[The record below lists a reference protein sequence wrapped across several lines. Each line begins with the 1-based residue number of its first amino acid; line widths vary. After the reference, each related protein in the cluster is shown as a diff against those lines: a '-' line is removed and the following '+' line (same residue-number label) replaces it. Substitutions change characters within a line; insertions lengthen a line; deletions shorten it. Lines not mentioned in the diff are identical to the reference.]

1 MRKAVH
7 ASPWSTVSLI
17 LLGGAA
23 HSQTPGNISFTANH
37 TSATGRFVP
46 VLTWST
52 SPVAASCT
60 ARGGW
65 GGTRFASGSETLPA
79 ITASTSYSLTCTW
92 RNGAAT
98 VNWTP
103 PTANTNGSPLR
114 DLAGF
119 KVLYGTSAT
128 ALTQIRLIN
137 DPAARTVTIA
147 ALPSGPWYFVV
158 RAFNRGH
165 LESDNSNLVQRTIN
179 EVSAARSLSIT
190 INQAPAPE
198 PSPPPPRP
206 SPPPPA
212 HPPSPPPPAPRLRT
226 ISEVAWDVMVRNGHA
241 ELGRPIGNVPM
252 GVLCKSSNRIGRDYY
267 ELDSRDVRLTS
278 RPRSNFAVAQC
289 ATGN

>member
-1 MRKAVH
+1 M
-7 ASPWSTVSLI
+7 

-23 HSQTPGNISFTANH
+23 HSQTAGNISFTANH

-52 SPVAASCT
+52 SPVASSCT

-79 ITASTSYSLTCTW
+79 ITTSTSYSLTCTW

-98 VNWTP
+98 VSWTP

-128 ALTQIRLIN
+128 ALTQMRFIN
-137 DPAARTVTIA
+137 DPAARNVTIA

-158 RAFNRGH
+158 RAFNRAQ

-179 EVSAARSLSIT
+179 EVSAARSLGIT
-190 INQAPAPE
+190 INQAPPPAPA
-198 PSPPPPRP
+198 PPPPRP
-206 SPPPPA
+206 SPPPP
-212 HPPSPPPPAPRLRT
+212 PAPMLRT
-226 ISEVAWDVMVRNGHA
+226 ISEVAWDVLVRDGHA
-241 ELGRPIGNVPM
+241 ELGRPIGSVPL
-252 GVLCKSSNRIGRDYY
+252 GVPCVGRFRVGSDHY
-267 ELDSRDVRLTS
+267 ELDSRYVRVNL
-278 RPRSNFAVAQC
+278 RPRSDIAVARC
-289 ATGN
+289 GTGR